1 MSHPGRQLIYVR
13 SRVSDLKSSRAASCP
28 ATAEGPASE
37 KALVD
42 RHDAEGEPLS
52 NDIRFAATVAQPV
65 VGLIGGSGVRGTAF
79 LTEGQDRFVVTP
91 HGAPSDP
98 PRVGRREGVSVVYLS
113 RHGRDHRVP
122 PHRLNH
128 RANLWAF
135 KELGVTHILG
145 TSSTGSL
152 KKGIRPGTFVVPH
165 DFVAFWNIP
174 TYHDDAVHHATPRL
188 DEDLRKRLVRAAKKA
203 GATAR
208 PNGVYV
214 QTTGPRLETRAE
226 IDHFRTLGDV
236 LGMTMASEATL
247 ASELG
252 IPYASLCTVDNYCNG
267 IVDRPLTY
275 DAIAKTQTRN
285 AGTTVRILEAA
296 VEAFA

>member
-98 PRVGRREGVSVVYLS
+98 G
-113 RHGRDHRVP
+113 RVP